1 MTITLLAEASVS
13 SADRANVPADDLTAS
28 EMTLKLLAD
37 LSVDQADD
45 MIVLEKDFVELEKGF
60 NLLEKGFEGWKM
72 DSMAPETQYQH
83 E

>member
-1 MTITLLAEASVS
+1 
-13 SADRANVPADDLTAS
+13 
-28 EMTLKLLAD
+28 MTLKLLAD
-37 LSVDQADD
+37 LPVDQADN
-45 MIVLEKDFVELEKGF
+45 MIVLEKGF